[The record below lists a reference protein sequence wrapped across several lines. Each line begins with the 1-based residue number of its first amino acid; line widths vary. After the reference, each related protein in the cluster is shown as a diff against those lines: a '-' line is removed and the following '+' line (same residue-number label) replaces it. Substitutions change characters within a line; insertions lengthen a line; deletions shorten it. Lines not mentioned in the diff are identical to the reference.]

1 MAYIGQRPV
10 IGRYIKLDQISSGFN
25 GSNTGFSM
33 TAGSQAVFPGTARNL
48 LLSLGGVIQE
58 PDTDFTIAGSVLT
71 FTTPPVAN
79 TTFFGVIYGDMQATG
94 TPSDGTVLPASIASS
109 GHFKIPQLTVNEDG
123 ADVDFRVEG
132 DTEANLLFVDASTDR
147 VGIGTSTPASLLHV
161 AGNLTIESTSPTI
174 FLTDTDNNSDFRI
187 NNSNGL
193 FEIRDVTNTTTRFAI
208 KSDGKVG
215 IGTTAQTTPLEVA
228 YSDANASDFTTSA
241 SLHDGTNVDLIAGM
255 LKNSGSGN
263 SEVGLLFESGDTQF
277 VQWSINAIKTGSFV
291 GDLAFRT
298 RTAGQTAAERMRI
311 DSSGNLG
318 IGTASPA
325 AKLHVDGDVTISDAS
340 PSILFNDDAGSP
352 QNPDYKIQV
361 NTGNFV
367 INDDTN
373 SETRLLIDSSGRLGI
388 GTTSPAA
395 KLHAIDT
402 AATVA
407 CLQRTSSTANV
418 ALRFQNDTSSMF
430 CGLTSTATGFAIDDD
445 NDLGSGPMFFVRRSD
460 GNVGV
465 GTATPDVDF
474 HISGGSS
481 VSKIESTSSGSSARL
496 IIKSA
501 NNTYTGIHFGD
512 DADDDVG
519 RIRYYHNTDHMH
531 FSTGASERM
540 RIDSSGNVGIGT
552 TSPDA
557 KLKINGSS
565 AYTVANSGQSVEGVD
580 IQATA
585 GGDGNFGGAISLG
598 SSGSG
603 RSAIAALQDG
613 TDADRTG
620 LVFITHD
627 SDTASANS
635 EEKMRIDSSG
645 NVGIGTTSP
654 GGSLDIGGN
663 TDNNIQAVMTRAS
676 DTSFQVQFRNE
687 STSNTPNSA
696 SGKLGLF
703 YNAINIAGMQ
713 FHRGVGVGAG
723 NLSFTVGGTEKI
735 RIDSSGR
742 LGVGTTSLA
751 SLLHLQ
757 GSGTDTE
764 FFRAESD
771 LGTNNNRS
779 IRIVGPA
786 SDSASAPFRFVT
798 GNSIAFEI
806 DAVEKM
812 LLDSTGQ
819 LGIGTSSPQGVLHVS
834 SGTSGDCELIIEAD
848 TDNNNENDNPRI
860 VFRQDGGSSQSSVG
874 IGNNTLQL
882 RNGVSSGGG
891 ILFMTTSTT
900 GHDNAVERMRVHP
913 AGNVSIGSST
923 NKARLYIKGSGNGT
937 GGFPLDIENSDS
949 TELFKIRNDGYIATG
964 IDGGSPINHTGGSA
978 NVHINSNGRLMT
990 VSSSKKYKE
999 DITNASWGLAEVLK
1013 LRPVTFKYKT
1023 QSKEDKK
1030 YAGFTAEELHN
1041 LGLKDFVD
1049 YRNNQPD
1056 SINYPNMV
1064 ALMAK
1069 AIQELSAKVAVL
1081 EAA

>member
-25 GSNTGFSM
+25 GSNTGFNM

-109 GHFKIPQLTVNEDG
+109 GHFKIPQFTVNEDG

-215 IGTTAQTTPLEVA
+215 IGTTAQVTPLEVA

-311 DSSGNLG
+311 DSSGNVG
-318 IGTASPA
+318 IGTDSPA
-325 AKLHVDGDVTISDAS
+325 SLLHVDGDVTISDAS

-395 KLHAIDT
+395 KLHATDT

-552 TSPDA
+552 TSP
-557 KLKINGSS
+557 
-565 AYTVANSGQSVEGVD
+565 
-580 IQATA
+580 
-585 GGDGNFGGAISLG
+585 
-598 SSGSG
+598 
-603 RSAIAALQDG
+603 
-613 TDADRTG
+613 
-620 LVFITHD
+620 
-627 SDTASANS
+627 
-635 EEKMRIDSSG
+635 
-645 NVGIGTTSP
+645 

-713 FHRGVGVGAG
+713 FHRGVGVGPG
-723 NLSFTVGGTEKI
+723 NLSFTTGGTE
-735 RIDSSGR
+735 RMR
-742 LGVGTTSLA
+742 LTSTGNIGVGLDNPTSLF
-751 SLLHLQ
+751 Q
-757 GSGTDTE
+757 VYGSGLN
-764 FFRAESD
+764 AELFSAGAD
-771 LGTNNNRS
+771 LGATENRAL
-779 IRIVGPA
+779 RIVGPA
-786 SDSASAPFRFVT
+786 SDSGTAPFRFVT

-819 LGIGTSSPQGVLHVS
+819 LGIGTSSPQDLLHVS
-834 SGTSGDCELIIEAD
+834 SGTSGDCNVIIEAD

-860 VFRQDGGSSQSSVG
+860 IFRQDGGSNQSSVG
-874 IGNNTLQL
+874 LGNNTLEL

-891 ILFMTTSTT
+891 IIFATSSST
-900 GHDNAVERMRVHP
+900 GFDNAVERMRVLSNGNIRIGATTDDGRLGIKS
-913 AGNVSIGSST
+913 AGN
-923 NKARLYIKGSGNGT
+923 GSGAFCFVT
-937 GGFPLDIENSDS
+937 RNSDNS
-949 TELFKIRNDGYIATG
+949 GMFSVRNDGAILTG
-964 IDGGSPINHTGGSA
+964 TLTASPYNQTTTAAA
-978 NVHINSNGRLMT
+978 NCNIQSNGRLRRST
-990 VSSSKKYKE
+990 SSIRYKK
-999 DITNASWGLAEVLK
+999 DITDATWGLAEVLK
-1013 LRPVTFKYKT
+1013 LKPVTYKSNGT
-1023 QSKEDKK
+1023 GENADDKT
-1030 YAGFTAEELHN
+1030 YGGFTAEDIHD
-1041 LGLKDFVD
+1041 LGLTEFVE
-1049 YRNNQPD
+1049 YNESNQPD
-1056 SINYPNMV
+1056 SLNYGNMV

-1069 AIQELSAKVAVL
+1069 AIQELNVRFAEELSVEVQKLSVENTALKERLARAGL
-1081 EAA
+1081 W